1 MLKKT
6 DDLLS
11 RYGKGRTIKSGV
23 KVALLGRPNTGKSSF
38 LNRLLDYEKAIV
50 SSVAGTTRDLVE
62 GEIVIDGVKYLL
74 TDTAGIRDSGD
85 DLENSGIERSVRA
98 MKESDVCVVV
108 LDGSLPLGEDDKKV
122 LEDTKDL
129 ERIVVV
135 NKIDLPAVCDV
146 IGDVRVSA
154 KTGEGVDEFRALLSE
169 KAMGGKI
176 DFNADFLTEERH
188 KDALLRVREALS
200 DALSGMDRTPDLVTI
215 DIKDAWET
223 LGEISGES
231 ANERIIDEIFGKF
244 CVGK

>member
-1 MLKKT
+1 ML
-6 DDLLS
+6 
-11 RYGKGRTIKSGV
+11 
-23 KVALLGRPNTGKSSF
+23 
-38 LNRLLDYEKAIV
+38 
-50 SSVAGTTRDLVE
+50 
-62 GEIVIDGVKYLL
+62 DGVKYLL

-98 MKESDVCVVV
+98 MKESD
-108 LDGSLPLGEDDKKV
+108 GSLPLGEDDKKV
-122 LEDTKDL
+122 LGDTKDL

-135 NKIDLPAVCDV
+135 NKSDLPVVCEV
-146 IGDVRVSA
+146 KGDVTISA
-154 KTGEGVDEFRALLSE
+154 KTGEGIDEFRTLLSE

-188 KDALLRVREALS
+188 KDALLRVRKALK
-200 DALSGMDRTPDLVTI
+200 DALSGMEKTPDLVTI
-215 DIKDAWET
+215 DIKDAWEA